1 MTLCQEL
8 LIPPPSE
15 LLIERRCD
23 QEVRAELRRTK
34 REEVDGTSETGA
46 MSPKEADDDGDKLQV
61 VQASV
66 GLPKTSLRVKTA
78 DEE

>member
-1 MTLCQEL
+1 M
-8 LIPPPSE
+8 
-15 LLIERRCD
+15 
-23 QEVRAELRRTK
+23 RAELRRTK